1 MKKLAENDARL
12 VRQLLITAKR
22 LVAEEEDDDSEA
34 VDDTKMNEKIRNL
47 RTGLPKLKAKG
58 RKKLKMMGI
67 EKNIM
72 VSQATVE
79 DLVDALLTMTTQG
92 G

>member
-22 LVAEEEDDDSEA
+22 LVAEEEDDSEA